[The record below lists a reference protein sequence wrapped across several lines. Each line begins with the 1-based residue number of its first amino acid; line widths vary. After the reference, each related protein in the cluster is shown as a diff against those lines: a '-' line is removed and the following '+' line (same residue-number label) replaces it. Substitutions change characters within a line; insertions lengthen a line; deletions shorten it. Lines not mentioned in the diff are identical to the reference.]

1 MKETVFE
8 NCVADV
14 NIPVGEV
21 FTSPKLTGT
30 EGLLHVTGVYLN
42 ELFYRDLTLTFR
54 DGMIRDYTCSNYK
67 KEEENRRYIQE
78 NVLFHHDTLPMGEFA
93 IGTNTT
99 AYVTA
104 RKYGIEACMPI
115 LIAEKTG
122 PHFAVGDTCYS
133 WEEDT
138 DTFNPDGKRI
148 IAKENECS
156 AFRKEDMSK
165 AYFNCHTDITIPY
178 DELESITV
186 IHADGIT
193 EDLIRDG
200 RFVLPGTEELNVP
213 LDEYN
218 NSGN

>member
-1 MKETVFE
+1 M
-8 NCVADV
+8 ADV

-21 FTSPKLTGT
+21 FTSPVLEKTTGILFV
-30 EGLLHVTGVYLN
+30 GQVYLN
-42 ELFYRDLTLTFR
+42 GLNYENLEIRFK
-54 DGMIRDYTCSNYK
+54 DGMVESYTCTNFKDEAENKKYIRD
-67 KEEENRRYIQE
+67 
-78 NVLFHHDTLPMGEFA
+78 NVLKHHDTLPMGEFA

-99 AYVTA
+99 AYRMA
-104 RKYGIEACMPI
+104 RDYQIADKLPI

-148 IAKENECS
+148 VAKENECS
-156 AFRKEDMSK
+156 ALRRKDPGK

-178 DELESITV
+178 EELDEIAV
-186 IHADGIT
+186 IQKDGTKVPI
-193 EDLIRDG
+193 IQKG

-213 LDEYN
+213 LDEWK
-218 NSGN
+218 

>member
-1 MKETVFE
+1 
-8 NCVADV
+8 
-14 NIPVGEV
+14 
-21 FTSPKLTGT
+21 
-30 EGLLHVTGVYLN
+30 
-42 ELFYRDLTLTFR
+42 
-54 DGMIRDYTCSNYK
+54 MIRDYTCGNYE

-78 NVLFHHDTLPMGEFA
+78 NVLFHHDTLPIGEFA

-99 AYVTA
+99 AYVMA

-148 IAKENECS
+148 VAKENECS
-156 AFRKEDMSK
+156 VLRKEDPGK

-178 DELESITV
+178 DELESIAV
-186 IHADGIT
+186 IHADGST
-193 EDLIRDG
+193 EDIIRDG
-200 RFVLPGTEELNVP
+200 RFVLPGTEALNVP
-213 LDEYN
+213 LDAYK
-218 NSGN
+218 S